1 MKKEI
6 LLKKEITEQ
15 TKQMFVQSRYQK
27 DFKKFLKLSYFL
39 KFAVF
44 LLFCASLYSPSFVSA
59 QTLDYSFVVLG
70 CNRVNPADSAGNPST
85 ANTYQLNRLFTEV
98 SQMNPL
104 PKYLFFAGDLVLG
117 YENDTVKLESQLAN
131 WLNLYKASPLFGT
144 SVQLVALEG
153 NHETQDKAAGK
164 KSFPAAERT
173 FLRVM
178 HDYILGN
185 NGPAITGL
193 APGTDSLT
201 TDQSQLTYSFNYKK
215 DHFVLINTD
224 PVGRDAI
231 TSYKWIANDI
241 KNARAAGAR
250 HVFAIGHKPAY
261 SGRFVDAPDG
271 LDVNAAQR
279 DSLWSTLEQY
289 QADAFFSAHIHASDT
304 VQPHVSK
311 TWQIIAGNGGSMT
324 EASFAALPHSYFGY
338 VVADVYTNN
347 QVHVNNMGR
356 DANMTDSTYL
366 DAAPDNPTTVR
377 ASYDIGINP
386 VIDQTPL
393 TNTSGNGPFAVVAT
407 ITDNVAVTNAQLNY
421 RVNGVAQTPLSP
433 AMSGNMYTFTI
444 PAQSNLGIISYNI
457 QANDSSL
464 VKIYSAGDSAAYT
477 TFTYGPSTGISSSQ
491 SPYILPVAPGVN
503 LTSIL
508 TANDSV
514 GGYKMSGTP
523 DGLGAFD
530 NGDGT
535 FTLLM
540 DHEFVSTAGIVRA
553 HGSKGSFVSKLII
566 NKSNLS
572 VISGSDLIQKI
583 YLWDTVS
590 NSFRQD
596 TTSFSRFCSAD
607 LPPVSAFYNN
617 TTGLGT
623 QERIFMNGEENSFEG
638 RAFGHIATGVNAGT
652 SYQLPYLGKFAWE
665 NSVASPTAGDKT
677 VVAGMD
683 DGPGGQVYFY
693 IGTKTNAGTEID
705 KAGLNN
711 GKSFGVSV
719 AGMPKEDTSGVPGA
733 GTRFTLADLGSVQNK
748 TGGALD
754 TASAAAG
761 VTTFLRPEDGAWDP
775 SNLRDFY
782 FNTTDAFALP
792 SRLWRLRFDD
802 PANPELGGTIEAVLD
817 GTEGQ
822 KMLDN
827 MAIDKYGHILLLEDV
842 GNNPHLGKVWQYT
855 IATDKL
861 VELAQ
866 HDSSRFLTGGANFLT
881 EDEESSGIIDAE
893 NILGPGMFLLVTQ
906 AHFKDTINPGIVE
919 GGQLM
924 SLFNPDS
931 YGSALPL
938 TFVSFAGK
946 LINDKTQLN
955 WQTANEINTRYFE
968 IERSN
973 DGTHF
978 AQIGV
983 INAMSRGSNNYN
995 TIDVK
1000 PQTGNNYYRLKIV
1013 DKDGKFTYSAILLV
1027 RVSAKGKLEFV
1038 MYPNPAKDVL
1048 VIATA
1053 GTVNPVQFDIYTQ
1066 QGQKVMSK
1074 KISAA
1079 TTALSVAHL
1088 PKGLYIVKLSSGAD
1102 VQVKKLIRD

>member
-1 MKKEI
+1 MKKENLPTTKI
-6 LLKKEITEQ
+6 IELLKQLFIS
-15 TKQMFVQSRYQK
+15 FRYYNDNAK
-27 DFKKFLKLSYFL
+27 KKFLKTACLSLFAAVLYFP
-39 KFAVF
+39 
-44 LLFCASLYSPSFVSA
+44 SLVSA

-70 CNRVNPADSAGNPST
+70 CNRVNPADSVGNPST
-85 ANTYQLNRLFTEV
+85 ANTYQLNRVFTEV

-104 PKYLFFAGDLVLG
+104 PRYLFFAGDLVLG
-117 YENDTVKLESQLAN
+117 YENDTAKLESQLTN
-131 WLNLYKASPLFGT
+131 WLNLYKASPLSGT

-193 APGTDSLT
+193 VPGTDSLT

-231 TSYKWIANDI
+231 ASYKWAANDI

-261 SGRFVDAPDG
+261 SGRFVAGPDA
-271 LDVNAAQR
+271 LDVNPAQR
-279 DSLWSTLEQY
+279 DSLWNTLEQY

-304 VQPHVSK
+304 LQPHVSK

-324 EASFAALPHSYFGY
+324 EPAFAAQPNSYFGY
-338 VVADVYTNN
+338 IVANVYTNN

-393 TNTSGNGPFAVVAT
+393 TNTMENGPFTVVAT
-407 ITDNVAVTNAQLNY
+407 IIDNIAVAGAQLTY
-421 RVNGVAQTPLSP
+421 RVNGASQMPLAP
-433 AMSGNMYTFTI
+433 VINGNEYTFII
-444 PAQSNLGIISYNI
+444 PAQQNSGVISYNI

-464 VKIYSAGDSAAYT
+464 IKIYSAGDSASFT
-477 TFTYGPSTGISSSQ
+477 TFAYGPSTGISSSQ
-491 SPYILPVAPGVN
+491 SPYILPVAPGVK

-508 TANDSV
+508 TANDSA
-514 GGYKMSGTP
+514 GSYKMAGTP

-540 DHEFVSTAGIVRA
+540 DHEFVSTAGIPRA
-553 HGSKGSFVSKLII
+553 HGSKGSFVSKWII
-566 NKSNLS
+566 NKANLT

-607 LPPVSAFYNN
+607 LPPVSAFYNS

-638 RAFGHIATGVNAGT
+638 RAFGHIVTGANSGT
-652 SYQLPYLGKFAWE
+652 SYQLPYLGRFAWE

-693 IGTKTNAGTEID
+693 VGAKINSGTEIE

-711 GKSFGVSV
+711 GKLFGISV
-719 AGMPKEDTSGVPGA
+719 AGMAKEDTLGVPA
-733 GTRFTLADLGSVQNK
+733 PGTRFTLADLGYVQSK

-754 TASAAAG
+754 SASVAAG

-782 FNTTDAFALP
+782 FNTTDAFTLP

-802 PANPELGGTIEAVLD
+802 PANPEAGGTIEAVLD

-855 IATDKL
+855 IATDTL
-861 VELAQ
+861 VEIAQ
-866 HDSSRFLTGGANFLT
+866 HDSSRFLMGGADFLT

-893 NILGPGMFLLVTQ
+893 NILGPGMFLLVNQ
-906 AHFKDTINPGIVE
+906 SHYKDSVNPGIVE
-919 GGQLM
+919 GGQLL
-924 SLFNPDS
+924 SLYNPDS

-938 TFVSFAGK
+938 TFVSFSGK
-946 LINDKTQLN
+946 LMNNKTELN
-955 WQTANEINTRYFE
+955 WETENEINTRYFE

-973 DGTHF
+973 DGSHF
-978 AQIGV
+978 TKIAV
-983 INAMSRGSNNYN
+983 MSAMSRGSNNYN
-995 TIDVK
+995 TIDAK
-1000 PQTGNNYYRLKIV
+1000 PQAGNNYYRLKTI
-1013 DKDGKFTYSAILLV
+1013 DKDGKFTYSAVLLV
-1027 RVSAKGKLEFV
+1027 RVSASGKFEFV
-1038 MYPNPAKDVL
+1038 MYPNPAKDIL
-1048 VIATA
+1048 VIAPT
-1053 GTVNPVQFDIYTQ
+1053 GTIIPLQVDIFNQ
-1066 QGQKVMSK
+1066 HGQKVMSK

-1079 TTALSVAHL
+1079 TTSLSVARL
-1088 PKGLYIVKLSSGAD
+1088 PKGMYIVKLRSGTD